1 LALCGL
7 SGIAAPAAA
16 QVQTA
21 VEYGFR
27 SVWDYG
33 YSSYFVTSSPNE
45 IAALDGVAIVDESCC
60 IWERS
65 GETFDVWTTSA
76 SGALPTCRFFYPA
89 PVDHFYTPYVPSA
102 RRYRRERIGNTRGS
116 SFIRSSR
123 TKAVTARSARPFSIA
138 STTTASAARHFT
150 A

>member
-27 SVWDYG
+27 PVWDYG

-65 GETFDVWTTSA
+65 GETFDV
-76 SGALPTCRFFYPA
+76 
-89 PVDHFYTPYVPSA
+89 
-102 RRYRRERIGNTRGS
+102 
-116 SFIRSSR
+116 
-123 TKAVTARSARPFSIA
+123 
-138 STTTASAARHFT
+138 
-150 A
+150 